1 MGEVPPVTN
10 CTPFSC
16 FSFNNF
22 SMAFASLR
30 LHFYQLIGA
39 IRISLVVGALASTT
53 IAVGIIIAIITT
65 ILATFASF
73 SSLFI

>member
-1 MGEVPPVTN
+1 MRFHLLQIAHHFLVLPSITLVWLSP
-10 CTPFSC
+10 
-16 FSFNNF
+16 
-22 SMAFASLR
+22 A
-30 LHFYQLIGA
+30 FYQLIGA